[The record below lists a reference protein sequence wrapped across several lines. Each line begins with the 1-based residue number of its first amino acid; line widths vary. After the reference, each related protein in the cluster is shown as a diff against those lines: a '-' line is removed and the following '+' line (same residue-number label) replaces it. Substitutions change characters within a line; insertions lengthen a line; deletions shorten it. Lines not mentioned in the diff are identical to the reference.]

1 MLDSIYQ
8 HFLVQGLE
16 AGPVLEVWVKGASR
30 VPRTE
35 GDYVVEYG
43 MALDTEFD
51 PALWCAL
58 EKRV

>member
-1 MLDSIYQ
+1 M
-8 HFLVQGLE
+8 
-16 AGPVLEVWVKGASR
+16 KGASR

-35 GDYVVEYG
+35 GDYAVEYG